1 MSQVFFSV
9 GSRRE
14 EKFLHYKVFLGEKVT
29 RITFL
34 LMTTFYSFWQELATV
49 MRSLGQ
55 NPTEAE
61 LQDMINEVDIDGS
74 GSIEFNEFLTMMS
87 KKIKENESSND
98 IREAFRVFDRNGD
111 GYISA
116 EELSQVMSTLGE
128 NLTQDEIDE
137 MIREADL
144 DGDGKVGY
152 DEFATM
158 MSHKGSA

>member
-1 MSQVFFSV
+1 MKPFVTTLKLCQLLQSFFESLNLPPAAALQVIFCP
-9 GSRRE
+9 
-14 EKFLHYKVFLGEKVT
+14 L
-29 RITFL
+29 
-34 LMTTFYSFWQELATV
+34 QELATV

-61 LQDMINEVDIDGS
+61 LQDMINEVDVDGN
-74 GSIEFNEFLTMMS
+74 GSIEFNEFIVMMS

-152 DEFATM
+152 DEFAAM
-158 MSHKGSA
+158 MSHKGSAWT